1 MITRRLAAR
10 WWWLRAWLRRVP
22 PRVRLGAAAAVMA
35 MAGLLWQYSSHHG
48 AADHSAPPAAAPST
62 ATAVAPRPGGAAE
75 WGEDPDVGQIAAPT
89 VAPELASIE
98 AAREVAQRFATNF
111 GSPNGDRDSWLA
123 RIDGDVSAQLTEQYR
138 LTDIRNLTQ
147 ATLTSLQGPVSAR
160 DGAAAFRA
168 TYSDESHIEI
178 RLELSAEGWKVVN
191 VLPLPAAAVTE
202 PPGPGGR

>member
-1 MITRRLAAR
+1 MTVRRLAAR

-22 PRVRLGAAAAVMA
+22 PRVRLGAAAAVVA

-48 AADHSAPPAAAPST
+48 AADHSAPSAAAPST
-62 ATAVAPRPGGAAE
+62 ATMVAPRPGGATE
-75 WGEDPDVGQIAAPT
+75 WGDDPDVGQIAAPT

-98 AAREVAQRFATNF
+98 AAREVAQRFAANF
-111 GSPNGDRDSWLA
+111 ASPNGDRDSWLA
-123 RIDGDVSAQLTEQYR
+123 RIDGDVSAQLMEQYR

-147 ATLTSLQGPVSAR
+147 ATVASLQGPVSAR

-191 VLPLPAAAVTE
+191 VLPLPAAAGTE